1 MFNTV
6 NAVTGL
12 KREREKSE
20 KRKSDGG
27 EGGGELCVSLTQ

>member
-12 KREREKSE
+12 KSE

-27 EGGGELCVSLTQ
+27 EGGGELCVS